1 MEKKP
6 LLGVGRNVVAL
17 GVVSFFTDVSSEMIF
32 PILPIFLTSVLGA
45 GKEIVGLVEG
55 IADSMSSIFD
65 ILVGYF
71 SDKFRRR
78 KDFVVAGY
86 GLSSIVKLGFALS
99 TTWWHVLIMRGL
111 ERVGKGLRTAPRDSI
126 IAASVSE
133 KTRGRAFGLHRT
145 MDTAGAVVGPI
156 LAYLIISRNLILNW
170 FGQMNSVYYSV
181 FNVAL
186 IPAFIAVAILV
197 LLVREPRKPAEI
209 KRKHPFWD
217 SLKQTSEKYR
227 KFLAVSVFFS
237 IAYFSFAFFIV
248 RAADIGVKPEDV
260 LLMYILYNITYML
273 FSVPVGVLSD
283 KIGRKPVIAGAF
295 ALYGLVCL
303 GFAFASSWWHAALL
317 FAVYGVFV
325 ATDDSVN
332 KAYISD
338 LEPDRIRGMAI
349 GAYNTATAAAYLP
362 ASLLVGILWSTQGPV
377 VGFGVAAVIAII
389 SAFALMVYGK

>member
-1 MEKKP
+1 
-6 LLGVGRNVVAL
+6 
-17 GVVSFFTDVSSEMIF
+17 
-32 PILPIFLTSVLGA
+32 
-45 GKEIVGLVEG
+45 
-55 IADSMSSIFD
+55 
-65 ILVGYF
+65 
-71 SDKFRRR
+71 
-78 KDFVVAGY
+78 
-86 GLSSIVKLGFALS
+86 
-99 TTWWHVLIMRGL
+99 
-111 ERVGKGLRTAPRDSI
+111 
-126 IAASVSE
+126 
-133 KTRGRAFGLHRT
+133 

>member
-6 LLGVGRNVVAL
+6 LLGVGRNIVAL

-32 PILPIFLTSVLGA
+32 PILPIFLTSILGA

-55 IADSMSSIFD
+55 VADSMSSIFD

-78 KDFVVAGY
+78 KDFVTAGY
-86 GLSSIVKLGFALS
+86 GLSSIVKIGFALS

-126 IAASVSE
+126 IAASVNE
-133 KTRGRAFGLHRT
+133 KTRGRAFGLHRA
-145 MDTAGAVVGPI
+145 MDTAGAIVGPI
-156 LAYLIISRNLILNW
+156 IAYGILRW
-170 FGQMNSVYYSV
+170 LGEVKSTYYSI
-181 FNVAL
+181 FYAAL
-186 IPAFIAVAILV
+186 IPALIAVAVLILF
-197 LLVREPRKPAEI
+197 VREPKKPAEI

-217 SLKQTSEKYR
+217 SLRKTSGRYK

-260 LLMYILYNITYML
+260 LLMYILYNIMYML
-273 FSVPVGVLSD
+273 FSVPAGVLSD
-283 KIGRKPVIAGAF
+283 RVGRKPVIAGAF
-295 ALYGLVCL
+295 ALYGLVCA

-338 LEPDRIRGMAI
+338 LEPDEIRGMAI

-362 ASLLVGILWSTQGPV
+362 ASILVGVLWSTQGPV
-377 VGFGVAAVIAII
+377 VGFGVAAVIAMI
-389 SAFALMVYGK
+389 SAVALMVYGR

>member
-6 LLGVGRNVVAL
+6 LLGVGRNIVAL

-45 GKEIVGLVEG
+45 SKEVVGLIEG
-55 IADSMSSIFD
+55 IADSISSIFD

-78 KDFVVAGY
+78 KDFVTAGY
-86 GLSSIVKLGFALS
+86 GLSSLVKVGFALS
-99 TTWWHVLIMRGL
+99 TQWWHVLIMRGL

-126 IAASVSE
+126 IAASVNE
-133 KTRGRAFGLHRT
+133 KTRGRAFGLHRA

-156 LAYLIISRNLILNW
+156 LTYLILRWMGEGGSA
-170 FGQMNSVYYSV
+170 YYSI
-181 FNVAL
+181 FYAAI
-186 IPAFIAVAILV
+186 IPAFIAVAILM
-197 LLVREPRKPAEI
+197 LFVREPRKPAEI

-217 SLKQTSEKYR
+217 SLRQTSQKYR

-273 FSVPVGVLSD
+273 FAVPIGSLSD

-303 GFAFASSWWHAALL
+303 GFAFAGTWWHAAIL
-317 FAVYGVFV
+317 FAVYGIFV
-325 ATDDSVN
+325 ATDESVN

-338 LEPDRIRGMAI
+338 LEPDRRRGMAL

-377 VGFGVAAVIAII
+377 AGFGVAAVISLIA
-389 SAFALMVYGK
+389 AAAMLLCCK

>member
-6 LLGVGRNVVAL
+6 LLGVGRNIVAL

-45 GKEIVGLVEG
+45 SKEMVGLVEG

-78 KDFVVAGY
+78 KDFVAAGY
-86 GLSSIVKLGFALS
+86 GLSSVVKVGFALS
-99 TTWWHVLIMRGL
+99 TQWWHVLIMRGL

-126 IAASVSE
+126 IAASVNE
-133 KTRGRAFGLHRT
+133 KTRGRAFGLHRA
-145 MDTAGAVVGPI
+145 MDTAGAVVGPV
-156 LAYLIISRNLILNW
+156 LAYLILRWMGETGSA
-170 FGQMNSVYYSV
+170 YYSI
-181 FNVAL
+181 FYAAI
-186 IPAFIAVAILV
+186 IPAFIAVAV
-197 LLVREPRKPAEI
+197 LMLFVREPRKPAEI

-217 SLKQTSEKYR
+217 SLRQTSQEYR

-260 LLMYILYNITYML
+260 LLMYVLYNITYML
-273 FSVPVGVLSD
+273 FSVPAGILSD
-283 KIGRKPVIAGAF
+283 KIGRRPVIAGAF
-295 ALYGLVCL
+295 ALYGLICL
-303 GFAFASSWWHAALL
+303 GFGFASSWWHAALL

-332 KAYISD
+332 KAYVSD

-362 ASLLVGILWSTQGPV
+362 ASLLVGVLWSTQGPV
-377 VGFGVAAVIAII
+377 VGFGVAAVISII
-389 SAFALMVYGK
+389 SAAALMVYGK